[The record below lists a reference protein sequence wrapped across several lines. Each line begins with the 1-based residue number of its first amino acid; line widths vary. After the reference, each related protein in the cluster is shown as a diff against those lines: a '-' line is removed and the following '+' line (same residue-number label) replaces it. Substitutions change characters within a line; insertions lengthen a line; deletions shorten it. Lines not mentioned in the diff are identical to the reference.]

1 MSSPGKMEPS
11 TFLIKPGTD
20 NWGGHS
26 FLVFTILYGLHTF
39 LVCIARASTDRAVW
53 HLRSSE
59 IQGGIRKQSLTHGH
73 FSPTCVF
80 CIQWS
85 NPNMGIKVQRGGSHM
100 PTVTVLLVEAPPSNE
115 RSQRITYCP
124 PEGKCVLIPFPEI
137 HSQFVGCRIQC
148 LSR

>member
-1 MSSPGKMEPS
+1 MSSPGKMEPR

-39 LVCIARASTDRAVW
+39 LVCIARVSTDRAVW

-59 IQGGIRKQSLTHGH
+59 IQGGIRRHSLTHGH
-73 FSPTCVF
+73 FSSTCCVLHIVVKTQ
-80 CIQWS
+80 CGDKSAERRYSHASS
-85 NPNMGIKVQRGGSHM
+85 NSA
-100 PTVTVLLVEAPPSNE
+100 LVEAPQ
-115 RSQRITYCP
+115 SQRITYCP
-124 PEGKCVLIPFPEI
+124 PEGKCVLISFSDIYSE
-137 HSQFVGCRIQC
+137 FVGYRILC